1 MKRRPNQA
9 PNDPPVTDSDP
20 RDPGYNLDCTG
31 GDFVAAGAVRLL
43 LLAAETIGARGRAG
57 RGDVVELHQRLARM
71 WSTGLSRDPPL
82 TADDVL
88 AMLADVKRA
97 RAEQSGDFMG
107 DNGVDWI
114 AYNAL
119 AWVVE
124 GERKKNRSAAIAG
137 SATFPATPRGR

>member
-1 MKRRPNQA
+1 MDSNCGRA
-9 PNDPPVTDSDP
+9 IHSPVGVITAD
-20 RDPGYNLDCTG
+20 
-31 GDFVAAGAVRLL
+31 
-43 LLAAETIGARGRAG
+43 TIRARGCDG
-57 RGDVVELHQRLARM
+57 RGDVVALHQEVGRAWSNILHHGATVTPDQVLRM
-71 WSTGLSRDPPL
+71 M
-82 TADDVL
+82 ADL
-88 AMLADVKRA
+88 KRC

-124 GERKKNRSAAIAG
+124 GEREKTRLAAIAG

>member
-1 MKRRPNQA
+1 MKRRPTQA
-9 PNDPPVTDSDP
+9 PSDPPVNDP
-20 RDPGYNLDCTG
+20 DRTG
-31 GDFVAAGAVRLL
+31 GDFVAAAAVRLL

-57 RGDVVELHQRLARM
+57 RGDVVALHQRLARI
-71 WSTGLSRDPPL
+71 WSTGLGRTPPL
-82 TADDVL
+82 TADAVL
-88 AMLADVKRA
+88 RMMADVKRA
-97 RAEQSGDFMG
+97 RAEQSGDFIG